1 MLRGA
6 LPGCLWRRWRRYRG
20 VHRPSN
26 EPVAGGEA
34 RILTLSDPRTLDPAI
49 LGNAYASGALLGNAL
64 YGTLMTND
72 EADEVQYSM
81 AESFTT
87 TDNGATFTLKL
98 RPGLV
103 FSDGTPLNAE
113 AVKFNWDRTKD
124 PAVGSAHRSE
134 AAMIQLSEAVD
145 DVTLKATWSPPFRGT
160 PSPSSPPR

>member
-1 MLRGA
+1 MIRKTRLLVTAVACCVALLLAACGGGGDTSPSTGA
-6 LPGCLWRRWRRYRG
+6 
-20 VHRPSN
+20 SAK
-26 EPVAGGEA
+26 PVAGGEG

-72 EADEVQYSM
+72 EADEVHYSM

-87 TDNGATFTLKL
+87 TDNGKTFTLKL

-103 FSDGTPLNAE
+103 FSDGTPLNTE

-124 PAVGSAHRSE
+124 PA
-134 AAMIQLSEAVD
+134 
-145 DVTLKATWSPPFRGT
+145 
-160 PSPSSPPR
+160 